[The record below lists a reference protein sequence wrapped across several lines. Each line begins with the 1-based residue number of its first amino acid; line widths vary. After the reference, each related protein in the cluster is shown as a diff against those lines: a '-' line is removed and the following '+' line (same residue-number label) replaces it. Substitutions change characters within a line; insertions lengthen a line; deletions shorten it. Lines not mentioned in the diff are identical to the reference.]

1 MPARQPVPSVDRPR
15 PVFSRVYARISE
27 GMDAEGLAALRTEL
41 LAPLSGTVVEVGCG
55 NGRNFARYPAT
66 VTQVTAVEPEPHLR
80 ALATR
85 AAADAPVPVTVVPGT
100 AEALPLP
107 DAAFD
112 AAVLCLVLCSLPD
125 RDRALAEVTRV
136 LRPGGTLAFLEHGL
150 GPTRRVRAVQ
160 RLADATLWP
169 LLAGGCHTA
178 GDPVGSI
185 QRAGFEVT
193 ALRRLRF
200 PDSRLTLPAT
210 PHVLGLAR
218 RRG

>member
-1 MPARQPVPSVDRPR
+1 MPTRQPVPSVDRPR

-41 LAPLSGTVVEVGCG
+41 LAPLSGSVVEIGCG
-55 NGRNFARYPAT
+55 NGRNFARYPAA
-66 VTQVTAVEPEPHLR
+66 VTRVTAVEPEPHLR
-80 ALATR
+80 DLATR
-85 AAADAPVPVTVVPGT
+85 AAATAPVPVTVVAGT
-100 AEALPLP
+100 AEALPVP
-107 DAAFD
+107 DAGAD

-125 RDRALAEVTRV
+125 RERALAEVTRV
-136 LRPGGTLAFLEHGL
+136 LRPGGTLALLEHGL

-178 GDPVGSI
+178 VDPVGLVE
-185 QRAGFEVT
+185 RAGFEVT

-200 PDSRLTLPAT
+200 PDTRLTLPAT

-218 RRG
+218 RPG